1 MSGWELFQKG
11 GPVMYLLLFCSLATV
26 GIAIERVMYY
36 REMKRGSSR
45 EFLERL
51 TAFFRVGD
59 WSAVG
64 EQCEGQGGLSGA
76 VVLKA
81 VRAIQ
86 AGENLGLTL
95 DTEYTYLTAKLKENL
110 RYLSAI
116 VTVAPLLGL
125 LGTVIGMISSFSIFS
140 IESGQP
146 MAITDGIGEA
156 LIATATG
163 LLVAVLAFMVFL
175 FLSKWQEEL
184 SLELEQICGFLEIQL
199 EKHQMRG

>member
-36 REMKRGSSR
+36 REMKRGSSQ

-51 TAFFRVGD
+51 TAFFRAGD
-59 WSAVG
+59 WSAAS

-116 VTVAPLLGL
+116 VTIAPLLGL

-163 LLVAVLAFMVFL
+163 LLVAVLAFLVFL
-175 FLSKWQEEL
+175 VLSKWQEEL
-184 SLELEQICGFLEIQL
+184 SLELEQTCGFLEIQL